1 MKVTKTIAII
11 DDDDIFVYITKKAVE
26 QINFIQQIKVFGNGK
41 DAIDYLKE
49 NSGNPDLLPEII
61 LLDLSMP
68 IMDGWQFLDEYTKIK
83 PIIGKKIII
92 YIVTSSISPEDM
104 RKAKSI
110 DTVSDFIIKPI
121 TKDKLM
127 EIIKKL

>member
-1 MKVTKTIAII
+1 MKLVKTIAII

-26 QINFIQQIKVFGNGK
+26 QTNIVQQIKVFGNGK
-41 DAIDYLKE
+41 DAIDFFKE
-49 NSGNPDLLPEII
+49 NTDNPDLLPEII

-68 IMDGWQFLDEYTKIK
+68 IMDGWQFLQEYTKIK
-83 PIIGKKIII
+83 PKIQKKITI

-104 RKAKSI
+104 KKAKSI
-110 DTVSDFIIKPI
+110 DAVSDFIIKPI
-121 TKDKLM
+121 TKDKLI

>member
-1 MKVTKTIAII
+1 MKLIKTIAII

-26 QINFIQQIKVFGNGK
+26 QTNIVQQIKVFGNGK
-41 DAIDYLKE
+41 DAIDFFKE
-49 NSGNPDLLPEII
+49 NTDNPDLLPEII

-68 IMDGWQFLDEYTKIK
+68 IMDGWQFLQEYTKIK
-83 PIIGKKIII
+83 PKIQKKITI

-104 RKAKSI
+104 KKAKSI
-110 DTVSDFIIKPI
+110 DAVSDFIIKPI
-121 TKDKLM
+121 TKDKLI